1 MVTWPGALQ
10 RNRPAGRSS
19 YGARAEAIAVEDLGV
34 VWFVGGSQVKDVSAT
49 MRCRVRW
56 PIRLMAGL
64 LST

>member
-1 MVTWPGALQ
+1 MVAPHDAGTVPPRAPVSALL
-10 RNRPAGRSS
+10 RMWLA
-19 YGARAEAIAVEDLGV
+19 A
-34 VWFVGGSQVKDVSAT
+34 VGGAHDDDASAM

>member
-1 MVTWPGALQ
+1 MTSNSGHFEAS
-10 RNRPAGRSS
+10 GHRSS
-19 YGARAEAIAVEDLGV
+19 RGARAEAIAVKGLGV
-34 VWFVGGSQVKDVSAT
+34 ARIVGGTQANDVSAT